1 MSVSF
6 AMLRRRCYGKP
17 CIETLPDSIR
27 PKRRTGVIGRPA
39 ATRVESVARLPHIHP
54 PNLQPDVQLGYTER
68 RCITFT
74 YPAAALTQVLVRWW
88 CSRGLAGNQ
97 MHQVRDQGRSPRFAT
112 PHHSRR
118 AEIDESGMGAARAV
132 VQIWPPSV
140 HGQSTTC
147 GGQRS

>member
-1 MSVSF
+1 MPTLWLRITLRASSMGPWMPCRIITSPIF
-6 AMLRRRCYGKP
+6 ADRSP
-17 CIETLPDSIR
+17 STLLPS
-27 PKRRTGVIGRPA
+27 GAVLGA
-39 ATRVESVARLPHIHP
+39 ACRIAPSKLIF
-54 PNLQPDVQLGYTER
+54 R

-74 YPAAALTQVLVRWW
+74 YPAAALTLVLVRWW

-112 PHHSRR
+112 PHHSRC

-147 GGQRS
+147 GGQRI